1 MYNNQYIGFDLK
13 YDTDSLIDLD
23 ENELRE
29 IYKNKSFFR
38 KIKLNKQ
45 PNILDSK
52 YAMQIKPY
60 SEFSKEEIEIKCEN
74 LKNEKFIKN
83 LTSILEKE
91 SMDLIDNQSQED
103 KLEEETIYS
112 KNIGYKDSL
121 IMNDFHNYSWEE
133 NGLFQKVYG

>member
-60 SEFSKEEIEIKCEN
+60 SEFSKKK
-74 LKNEKFIKN
+74 LKLNVKI
-83 LTSILEKE
+83 
-91 SMDLIDNQSQED
+91 
-103 KLEEETIYS
+103 
-112 KNIGYKDSL
+112 
-121 IMNDFHNYSWEE
+121 
-133 NGLFQKVYG
+133 